1 MAMTDLPKTRRDVLL
16 TAALWAGGAVATVAL
31 FSARR
36 AGAFEIYEAPA
47 TSGLG
52 LAYTNRC
59 GPASEHSAMKVR
71 MQGDLA
77 RDSSASSLSE
87 KCPICGCAVT
97 VWR

>member
-1 MAMTDLPKTRRDVLL
+1 MTTAPKSRRDLL
-16 TAALWAGGAVATVAL
+16 VTTAIWAGGALATALL

-59 GPASEHSAMKVR
+59 GPASEHSAMTMR
-71 MQGDLA
+71 MKGELA
-77 RDSSASSLSE
+77 RDSAAPSMTE
-87 KCPICGCAVT
+87 QCPICGCPVT